1 MRITNLPI
9 LFLLLLAV
17 SCSQPRATGNPPSN
31 ETAPVAPSV
40 DGAAIKGHI
49 QKLASDEM
57 EGRAPGGKGEELATT
72 YISSFFKSIGLK
84 TQFQPVPLVGITTTV
99 SQLDLIAGG
108 RKRAL
113 KRGDDFV
120 AWSRRQQGVIDANA
134 ELVFCGYGVVAPEY
148 QWNDFKD
155 SVRGKIIVVL
165 INDPQL
171 EDQTKFGGKAMTYYG
186 RWTYKFE
193 EAARQGAAGA
203 LIVHE
208 TEMASYPWEVV
219 RGSWS
224 GEQFDVVT
232 PDKGA
237 STVPIQGWI
246 THDVAADLFKSA
258 GFDFDDMKKRA
269 LLQDFKPIPLGI
281 KASMEVTNK
290 TRMIDSKNVVGVLE
304 GAEKPDEYVIFT
316 AHWDHL
322 GIGEPQNGDKIY
334 HGAVDNASGVASIME
349 MARAAVKAQP
359 KPKRS
364 LVFLAVTGEEQGLL
378 GSEYYGT
385 KPIFPLN
392 KTLANINIDG
402 ANVYGRHNNQIE
414 VIGSGYNTLEDILR
428 DVVTQ
433 QGRRVVPDKSP
444 EAGHYFR
451 SDQFSFAK
459 KGVPALYT
467 NSVTPDDYKDYTANR
482 YHKPS
487 DKFDPNWDMSAAVAD
502 ADALLQVG
510 LRVANGE
517 KWPEWKPGTEFRAIR
532 EESLKK

>member
-1 MRITNLPI
+1 MGIRTIVVLF
-9 LFLLLLAV
+9 LFLLVAV
-17 SCSQPRATGNPPSN
+17 SCSQQVSNSTPPAAPPIDGN
-31 ETAPVAPSV
+31 
-40 DGAAIKGHI
+40 AIKAHI

-72 YISSFFKSIGLK
+72 YIGDFFKSIGLK
-84 TQFQPVPLVGITTTV
+84 TQSQPVPLVGITSTV
-99 SQLDLIAGG
+99 SPLELTGRGG
-108 RKRAL
+108 RKTL
-113 KRGDDFV
+113 KYADDFV
-120 AWSRRQQGVIDANA
+120 AWSKREQAVVGANA

-148 QWNDFKD
+148 QWSDFK
-155 SVRGKIIVVL
+155 SAVKGKIIVVL

-203 LIVHE
+203 LIIHE
-208 TEMASYPWEVV
+208 TEFASYPWEVV

-224 GEQFDVVT
+224 GEQFDIVR

-237 STVPIQGWI
+237 STVPVQGWI
-246 THDVAADLFKSA
+246 TRGVAEALFKSA
-258 GFDFDDMKKRA
+258 GLDFDDMKKKS
-269 LLQDFKPIPLGI
+269 LQPDFKPIPLGI
-281 KASMEVTNK
+281 NASLEVKNK
-290 TRMIDSKNVVGVLE
+290 MRTVDSRNVIGLLE

-322 GIGEPQNGDKIY
+322 GIGEPQDGDNIY

-349 MARAAVKAQP
+349 IARAATKVQP

-364 LVFLAVTGEEQGLL
+364 LVFMAVTGEEQGLL
-378 GSEYYGT
+378 GSEHYANN
-385 KPIFPLN
+385 PVFPLN
-392 KTLANINIDG
+392 KTLANINVDG
-402 ANVYGRHNNQIE
+402 ANVFGRSDNHIE
-414 VIGSGYNTLEDILR
+414 VVGFGYTTLEDLLK
-428 DVVTQ
+428 DVVAGQ
-433 QGRRVVPDKSP
+433 RRTVIPDEAP

-467 NSVTPDDYKDYTANR
+467 TSVTSEDYKEYNAGR

-487 DKFDPNWDMSAAVAD
+487 DKFDPNWDMKAAVAD
-502 ADALLQVG
+502 ADALLQVA
-510 LRVANGE
+510 LRVANGD
-517 KWPEWKPGTEFRAIR
+517 KWPEWKPGTEFHR
-532 EESLKK
+532 